1 MLEYHHAQHKQAK
14 RVFYFEGKYFG
25 HEADMIKYIDAL
37 AGKPRVKPTMK
48 TCNKGTAKA

>member
-14 RVFYFEGKYFG
+14 RVFYFEGKHFG

-37 AGKPRVKPTMK
+37 ASKPSASHAAKA
-48 TCNKGTAKA
+48 CSKGTAKA